1 MAEPTT
7 TPATVGDVDELAALI
22 RAGRFWRFVPEWA
35 PRTGYA
41 EPTPD
46 ILRAV
51 EVGLLRRVPG

>member
-7 TPATVGDVDELAALI
+7 PPATVGDVDELAALI
-22 RAGRFWRFVPEWA
+22 EVGGFWRFAPDWV

-46 ILRAV
+46 ILKAV
-51 EVGLLRRVPG
+51 EAGLRRVPG